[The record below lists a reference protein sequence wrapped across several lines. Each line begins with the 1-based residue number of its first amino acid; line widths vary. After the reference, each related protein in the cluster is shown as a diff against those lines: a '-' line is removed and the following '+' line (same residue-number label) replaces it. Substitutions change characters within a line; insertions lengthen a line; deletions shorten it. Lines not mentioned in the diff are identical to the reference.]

1 MALPSMQLKDLTG
14 FSVLVVEDE
23 YFVASDSARAL
34 RDHGARILGPVPD
47 VQRARELLA
56 GDSPDVVL
64 LDVNLK
70 GEMVYELAEELRQ
83 HGVPMIFATGYDAF
97 VPSCHLAR
105 RAMPAE
111 ALRDPRTCEGRQG
124 SRRAGVKAPG

>member
-1 MALPSMQLKDLTG
+1 MESVVVPSLQSNDLMG
-14 FSVLVVEDE
+14 LSVLVVEDE

-47 VQRARELLA
+47 VQRAREVLA

-83 HGVPMIFATGYDAF
+83 HGVPMIFATGYDASF
-97 VPSCHLAR
+97 LPATLRGAPCLQKPFENHELVRAVKVHAAR
-105 RAMPAE
+105 
-111 ALRDPRTCEGRQG
+111 D
-124 SRRAGVKAPG
+124 

>member
-1 MALPSMQLKDLTG
+1 MAVRSQKLNDLAG
-14 FSVLVVEDE
+14 LSVLVVEDE

-47 VQRARELLA
+47 TQRARELLA
-56 GDSPDVVL
+56 GESPDVVL

-83 HGVPMIFATGYDAF
+83 HGVPMIFATGYDASF
-97 VPSCHLAR
+97 LPATLRGEPCLQKPFETHELVRAVKVHAAR
-105 RAMPAE
+105 
-111 ALRDPRTCEGRQG
+111 D
-124 SRRAGVKAPG
+124 